1 MEAFRK
7 LMLVFVGVL
16 GIVQTSW
23 AHAFLDH
30 AEPAVGSTV
39 HASPAV
45 LKVWFTEKQEQALCK
60 LQVFDESGREVATR
74 KPAGGGGNTA
84 LLTVSLPPLKPG
96 KYKVAWRVVSV
107 DTHVTSGDFEFEIS
121 P

>member
-1 MEAFRK
+1 MEAFRT

-45 LKVWFTEKQEQALCK
+45 LKVWFTEKLEQALCK

-74 KPAGGGGNTA
+74 KPAGGGETQPCLQFPCLRLSRVNT
-84 LLTVSLPPLKPG
+84 K
-96 KYKVAWRVVSV
+96 
-107 DTHVTSGDFEFEIS
+107 
-121 P
+121 